1 MYNPLQHNDLIK
13 RGPDRLDNFIYM
25 IKEGKMFLTKM
36 GLAKID
42 PIKDLKALREAML
55 KSGYSNKFP
64 AKKENGQKVVLQY
77 PKDFLKTPEFGG
89 KGAGSGTAAEDRHL
103 TIFRKEL
110 QAILDK
116 EKALFIELQ
125 IGGRVVKCSDIISTP
140 KGLSRR
146 DPKADFI
153 ILDYDGNHVG
163 FISHKD
169 GTLPTHF
176 QQYGGLSD
184 DAFNIPEV
192 KKFIQDLAKFY
203 PSGLVSGVSVKRK
216 VTSQDVIM
224 KSIYGVEY
232 GGKPGIQNVDEFH
245 QGTMSLIKTGKVYTI
260 TSSHKGLNG
269 DKISAKGYEPIYY
282 ARYTSDR
289 GANIAGMFIG
299 KARVGVFPAAKAAA
313 TAIEI

>member
-1 MYNPLQHNDLIK
+1 MYNQLQHNDLIK
-13 RGPDRLDNFIYM
+13 RGPARLDTFIDM
-25 IKEGKMFLTKM
+25 IKEGKMFLTIF
-36 GLAKID
+36 GLVKLD
-42 PIKDLKALREAML
+42 PIADLKPLRETML
-55 KSGYSNKFP
+55 KSGYSSKFSG
-64 AKKENGQKVVLQY
+64 KKESGQKIELQY
-77 PKDFLKTPEFGG
+77 PKDFLKSPEFGG

-103 TIFRKEL
+103 TIFKKEL
-110 QAILDK
+110 QTILEK
-116 EKALFIELQ
+116 EKSSFIELK
-125 IGGRVVKCSDIISTP
+125 IGKRTVKCSDIISTP

-153 ILDYDGNHVG
+153 ILDYEGNHVG

-184 DAFNIPEV
+184 TAFNVPEV
-192 KKFIQDLAKFY
+192 KKFMQELTRLY
-203 PSGLVSGVSVKRK
+203 PSGLVSGVSVMRK
-216 VTSQDVIM
+216 VTSVDVIM
-224 KSIYGVEY
+224 KSIYGIDF

-245 QGTMSLIKTGKVYTI
+245 QGTMKLTKTGKQYTI
-260 TSSHKGLNG
+260 TSSHKGING
-269 DKISAKGYEPIYY
+269 DKIDTRGYEPIFY

-289 GANIAGMFIG
+289 GANIADAFIG